1 MEKIYNLLVDDNVNL
16 ELVAYDIIDKV
27 YKDGE
32 WEYKIAVVCKDGKTR
47 YITLTNND
55 FTYYYAFNAKT
66 AILKYI
72 MFVNNEINLIVAEGK
87 ESVEFYNK
95 DISRYMKRI
104 KKAKEL
110 LERYL

>member
-1 MEKIYNLLVDDNVNL
+1 MKIYAVDTVSL
-16 ELVAYDIIDKV
+16 ELLSYDIIDKI

-47 YITLTNND
+47 YTTLRNND
-55 FTYYYAFNAKT
+55 FTYVYAFNAKT

-72 MFVNNEINLIVAEGK
+72 MFVNNEINTIVAEGK
-87 ESVEFYNK
+87 ESVEFYNN
-95 DISRYMKRI
+95 DISRYLKRI

-110 LERYL
+110 LDKYM

>member
-1 MEKIYNLLVDDNVNL
+1 MEKIYNVLVDDSVNL
-16 ELVAYDIIDKV
+16 ELVSYDIIDKV

-32 WEYKIAVVCKDGKTR
+32 WGYKIAVVCKDGRTR
-47 YITLTNND
+47 YTTLWDND
-55 FTYYYAFNAKT
+55 FTYHYAFNAKT

-72 MFVNNEINLIVAEGK
+72 MFVNNEINTIVAEGK

-95 DISRYMKRI
+95 DISRYIKRI

-110 LERYL
+110 LDKYM